1 MKYCGNK
8 HVIEYDKHKIGLLG
22 VFVTLKFSMTLC
34 RTKYCYQRLC
44 QSPPAFL
51 LPKVK
56 DKVSAV

>member
-1 MKYCGNK
+1 MKHCGNK

-34 RTKYCYQRLC
+34 RTKYCYQPLC
-44 QSPPAFL
+44 PLAFL

-56 DKVSAV
+56 GKMSAV